1 MKQHYDYIIVGA
13 GSAGCV
19 LADRLSESGQHSVL
33 LLEAGGTDKSIFIQ
47 MPTALS
53 YPMNT
58 EKYAWQFE
66 TVQEDG
72 LDGRQLHCPR
82 GKVLGGSSS
91 INGMVYVRGHACDFD
106 QWEEAGAKGWN
117 YQACLPYFRKAESWV
132 GGADDY
138 RGDSGPLGTCSGNDM
153 KLNPLYEAFIEAGK
167 EAGYPETDD
176 YNGFQQEGFGPMHM
190 TVDKG
195 VRASTSNAYLS
206 RAKKRKNFTLM
217 KRVTVRRV
225 LLEEAGSDEKGL
237 EETGLQGK
245 KAVGVEF
252 EKAGSIQQCFA
263 KNEVIS
269 SAGSIGSVQLLQLSG
284 IGPKDVLEKAGI
296 ELKHQLEGV
305 GKNLQD
311 HLEVYFQYHCK
322 QPITLNSKLGLV
334 SKGLIGTEWILTR
347 KGLGATNHFESCAFI
362 RSREGLKWPNIQY
375 HFLPAA
381 MRYDGQ
387 AAFDGHGFQVHVG
400 PNKPESR
407 GTVEVVSS
415 NPNDKPKIEFN
426 YISTEQD
433 KQDWRDC
440 IRLTREILN
449 QPAMD
454 EFRGDEIQ
462 PGLNITTDEQ
472 IDEWVKQNVES
483 AYHPSCSCKMGA
495 DGDPLAVLDEQCQVR
510 GIQGLRVVDSS
521 IFPTIP
527 NGNLNA
533 PTIMVAERAADMI
546 LGNALEKSNNTP
558 VWIAPNWQEM
568 QRMHPPKRDLES
580 IS

>member
-1 MKQHYDYIIVGA
+1 MKQEFDYIIVGA

-19 LADRLSESGQHSVL
+19 LADRLSASGQHQVL

-53 YPMNT
+53 YPMNS
-58 EKYAWQFE
+58 ERYAWQFE
-66 TVQEDG
+66 SQSEAG
-72 LDGRQLHCPR
+72 LDGRKLHCPR

-106 QWEEAGAKGWN
+106 EWEQHGAKGWN
-117 YQACLPYFRKAESWV
+117 YAACLPYFRRAESWSA
-132 GGADDY
+132 GEDEY
-138 RGDSGPLGTCSGNDM
+138 RGGSGPVGTCNGNDM
-153 KLNPLYEAFIEAGK
+153 QLNPLYQAFIDAGK
-167 EAGYPETDD
+167 EAGYPETQD
-176 YNGFQQEGFGPMHM
+176 YNGYQQEGFGPMHM

-195 VRASTSNAYLS
+195 VRASTSNAYLR
-206 RAKKRKNFTLM
+206 RALKRPNLTLI
-217 KRVTVRRV
+217 KGVVARKI
-225 LLEEAGSDEKGL
+225 LLE
-237 EETGLQGK
+237 GK
-245 KAVGVEF
+245 RAVGIEYQ
-252 EKAGSIQQCFA
+252 KAGNVVQCKA
-263 KNEVIS
+263 SKEVIS
-269 SAGSIGSVQLLQLSG
+269 SAGSIGSPQLLQLSG
-284 IGPKDVLEKAGI
+284 IGPKAVLDKANVDLNH
-296 ELKHQLEGV
+296 ELPGV
-305 GKNLQD
+305 GQNLQD
-311 HLEVYFQYHCK
+311 HLEVYFQYHCS

-334 SKGLIGTEWILTR
+334 SKGMIGAEWILTR

-362 RSREGLKWPNIQY
+362 RSRKGLKWPNIQY

-407 GTVEVVSS
+407 GQVAITSADPLS
-415 NPNDKPKIEFN
+415 KPHIEFN

-440 IRLTREILN
+440 IRLTREILM

-454 EFRGDEIQ
+454 AYRGEEIQ
-462 PGLNITTDEQ
+462 PGKEVISDDA
-472 IDEWVKQNVES
+472 IDAWVKQNVES

-495 DGDPLAVLDEQCQVR
+495 DDDPLAVLDEQCRVR
-510 GIQGLRVVDSS
+510 GIEALRVVDSS

-546 LGNALEKSNNTP
+546 LQQPLLDEQPSP
-558 VWIAPNWQEM
+558 VWIAPDWQQK
-568 QRMHPPKRDLES
+568 QRSHSPQRELD
-580 IS
+580 

>member
-106 QWEEAGAKGWN
+106 QWEEEGAKGWN

-132 GGADDY
+132 GGADEY

-225 LLEEAGSDEKGL
+225 LLEETRLGDKGL
-237 EETGLQGK
+237 EGK

-407 GTVEVVSS
+407 GSVEVVSS

-462 PGLNITTDEQ
+462 PGLHITTDEQ
-472 IDEWVKQNVES
+472 TDEWVKQNVES
-483 AYHPSCSCKMGA
+483 AYHPSCSCKMGS
-495 DGDPLAVLDEQCQVR
+495 DEDPLAVLDEQCQVR

-546 LGNALEKSNNTP
+546 LGNALEKANNTP
-558 VWIAPNWQEM
+558 VWIAPNWKEM
-568 QRMHPPKRDLES
+568 QRMHPPKRDLDS

>member
-106 QWEEAGAKGWN
+106 QWEEDGAKGWN

-132 GGADDY
+132 GGADEY

-284 IGPKDVLEKAGI
+284 IGPKDVLQKAGI

-495 DGDPLAVLDEQCQVR
+495 DDDPLAVLDEQCQVR

-546 LGNALEKSNNTP
+546 LGHALEKANNTP

>member
-1 MKQHYDYIIVGA
+1 MEQRYDYIIVGA

-19 LADRLSESGQHSVL
+19 LADRLTESGKHSVL

-66 TVQEDG
+66 TQQESG

-91 INGMVYVRGHACDFD
+91 INGMVYVRGHACDYD
-106 QWEEAGAKGWN
+106 EWEENGATGWN
-117 YQACLPYFRKAESWV
+117 YQACLPYFRKAETWSK
-132 GGADDY
+132 GADQY
-138 RGDSGPLGTCSGNDM
+138 RGGNGPLGTCNGNDM
-153 KLNPLYEAFIEAGK
+153 ALNPLYQAFIDAGK
-167 EAGYPETDD
+167 DAGYPETKD
-176 YNGFQQEGFGPMHM
+176 YNGYQQEGFGPMHM

-195 VRASTSNAYLS
+195 VRASTSNAYLR
-206 RAKKRKNFTLM
+206 RALKRSNLTLM
-217 KRVTVRRV
+217 KGIVARKI
-225 LLEEAGSDEKGL
+225 LLQAQGSQD
-237 EETGLQGK
+237 K
-245 KAVGVEF
+245 KAVGIEF
-252 EKAGSIQQCFA
+252 EKSGKVQTVHAN
-263 KNEVIS
+263 KEVIS

-284 IGPKDVLEKAGI
+284 IGPKAVLDAANVEVVHD
-296 ELKHQLEGV
+296 LPGV
-305 GKNLQD
+305 GENLQD

-322 QPITLNSKLGLV
+322 EDITLNSKLGLV
-334 SKGLIGTEWILTR
+334 SKGMIGAEWILTR

-362 RSREGLKWPNIQY
+362 RSRKGLKWPNIQY

-387 AAFDGHGFQVHVG
+387 VAFDGHGFQVHVG

-407 GTVEVVSS
+407 GTVAITSAD
-415 NPNDKPKIEFN
+415 PHAKPKIVFN

-433 KQDWRDC
+433 RQDWRDC
-440 IRLTREILN
+440 IRLTREILS

-454 EFRGDEIQ
+454 KFRGEEIQ
-462 PGLNITTDEQ
+462 PGISITSDEA

-483 AYHPSCSCKMGA
+483 AYHPSCGCKMGA
-495 DGDPLAVLDEQCQVR
+495 DTDPMAVLDQECRVR
-510 GIQGLRVVDSS
+510 GISQLRVVDSS
-521 IFPTIP
+521 VFPTIP

-546 LGNALEKSNNTP
+546 LGSELLKTEEVP
-558 VWIAPNWQEM
+558 VWIAPEWEES
-568 QRMHPPKRDLES
+568 QR
-580 IS
+580 ISKPIREVDSLT

>member
-1 MKQHYDYIIVGA
+1 MEQRYDYIIVGA

-19 LADRLSESGQHSVL
+19 LADRLTESGEHSVL

-66 TVQEDG
+66 TEKEPG
-72 LDGRQLHCPR
+72 LDGRELHCPR

-106 QWEEAGAKGWN
+106 QWEEEGAAGWN
-117 YQACLPYFRKAESWV
+117 YQACLPYFRRAESWNK
-132 GGADDY
+132 GGDEY
-138 RGDSGPLGTCSGNDM
+138 RGDNGPVGTCNGNDM
-153 KLNPLYEAFIEAGK
+153 ELNPLYQAFIDAGK
-167 EAGYPETDD
+167 DAGYPETND
-176 YNGFQQEGFGPMHM
+176 YNGYQQEGFGTMHM

-195 VRASTSNAYLS
+195 VRASTSNAYLR
-206 RAKKRKNFTLM
+206 RALKRSNLTLKKGI
-217 KRVTVRRV
+217 VARRF
-225 LLEEAGSDEKGL
+225 LLEAQDAQDQSSKGQS
-237 EETGLQGK
+237 GL

-252 EKAGSIQQCFA
+252 EKSGNTQVAVA
-263 KNEVIS
+263 NKEVIS

-284 IGPKDVLEKAGI
+284 IGPKSVLEKAGV
-296 ELKHQLEGV
+296 ELKHELNGV
-305 GKNLQD
+305 GENLQD
-311 HLEVYFQYHCK
+311 HLEVYFQYHCNE
-322 QPITLNSKLGLV
+322 PITLNSKLGLV
-334 SKGLIGTEWILTR
+334 SKGMIGAEWILTR

-362 RSREGLKWPNIQY
+362 RSRKGLKWPNIQY

-407 GTVEVVSS
+407 GTVAITSAD
-415 NPNDKPKIEFN
+415 PHAKPEIIFN

-433 KQDWRDC
+433 RQDWRDC
-440 IRLTREILN
+440 IRLTREILS

-454 EFRGDEIQ
+454 VYRGKEIQ
-462 PGLNITTDEQ
+462 PGLNITSDEA

-483 AYHPSCSCKMGA
+483 AYHPSCGCKMGS
-495 DGDPLAVLDEQCQVR
+495 DDDPMAVLDEECRVR
-510 GIQGLRVVDSS
+510 GVDNLRVVDSS
-521 IFPTIP
+521 VFPIIP

-533 PTIMVAERAADMI
+533 PTIMVAERASDLI
-546 LGNALEKSNNTP
+546 LGKPMLKAQGVP
-558 VWIAPNWQEM
+558 VWIAPEWQEK
-568 QRMHPPKRDLES
+568 QRINKPVREA
-580 IS
+580 

>member
-1 MKQHYDYIIVGA
+1 MTTRYDYIIVGA

-19 LADRLSESGQHSVL
+19 LADRLTESGEHQVL
-33 LLEAGGTDKSIFIQ
+33 LLEAGGSDKSIFIQ

-53 YPMNT
+53 YPMNS

-66 TVQEDG
+66 TTPEHG

-106 QWEEAGAKGWN
+106 QWQEHGAEGWN
-117 YQACLPYFRKAESWV
+117 YQACLPYFRRAESWQ
-132 GGADDY
+132 GGADAY
-138 RGDSGPLGTCSGNDM
+138 RGGDGPLGTCGGNNM
-153 KLNPLYEAFIEAGK
+153 ELNPLYRAFIDAGV

-176 YNGFQQEGFGPMHM
+176 YNGYQQEGFGAMDM

-195 VRASTSNAYLS
+195 VRASTSNAYLK
-206 RAKKRKNFTLM
+206 RARKRSNLTLI
-217 KRVTVRRV
+217 KGVVARKV
-225 LLEEAGSDEKGL
+225 LLDNGRAI
-237 EETGLQGK
+237 
-245 KAVGVEF
+245 GVEY
-252 EKAGSIQQCFA
+252 EKSGQITQAMASV
-263 KNEVIS
+263 EVIA

-284 IGPKDVLEKAGI
+284 IGPKAVLEAAGV
-296 ELKHQLEGV
+296 EVKHDLPGV
-305 GKNLQD
+305 GENLQD
-311 HLEVYFQYHCK
+311 HLEVYFQYHCT

-334 SKGLIGTEWILTR
+334 SKGMIGAEWILTR

-381 MRYDGQ
+381 MRYDGR

-407 GTVEVVSS
+407 GRVAITSA
-415 NPNDKPKIEFN
+415 NPHDKPQIEFN

-454 EFRGDEIQ
+454 AFRGEEIQ
-462 PGLNITTDEQ
+462 PGSDVTSDEA

-495 DGDPLAVLDEQCQVR
+495 DDDPMAVLDESCRVR
-510 GIQGLRVVDSS
+510 GVEGLRVVDSS

-546 LGNALEKSNNTP
+546 LGKPLLEPDNQP
-558 VWIAPNWQEM
+558 VWVAPKWQEK
-568 QRMHPPKRDLES
+568 QRIHAPKRAN
-580 IS
+580 IIK

>member
-190 TVDKG
+190 TVEKG

-407 GTVEVVSS
+407 GSVEVVSS

-495 DGDPLAVLDEQCQVR
+495 DDDPLAVLDEQCQVR
-510 GIQGLRVVDSS
+510 GILGLRVVDSS

-568 QRMHPPKRDLES
+568 QRMHPPKRDLDS